1 MVFRLSEQDGL
12 RGKMKL
18 PFRAVLMNMLEDVQG
33 EAQEIAYGPFEIL
46 TVGMRVEDFLAGGRQ
61 LQNHVRVGLKRRELW
76 ESKASPSSARH
87 PDFRR
92 FPRLGE
98 GDRLAK
104 VKHDYS
110 RDDSRVISVFNSGH
124 FQIFHDTA
132 PALGKGDEIAH
143 IADGGKFYPQGYNIR
158 VVGMKVPVYDPQ
170 HPDRNPDCGK
180 AYQRAGVEACPQ
192 GKSQTCHRPE
202 PGGGGKAPDLVLA
215 GDQDSAGPQNPM
227 PLMTWA
233 GIRPASEAPVISWIK
248 RPTIMARVE
257 PRHTTR

>member
-1 MVFRLSEQDGL
+1 M
-12 RGKMKL
+12 
-18 PFRAVLMNMLEDVQG
+18 
-33 EAQEIAYGPFEIL
+33 
-46 TVGMRVEDFLAGGRQ
+46 
-61 LQNHVRVGLKRRELW
+61 
-76 ESKASPSSARH
+76 
-87 PDFRR
+87 
-92 FPRLGE
+92 GE

-215 GDQDSAGPQNPM
+215 GDQDSASPQKSDATDDLGRNPSGVGGACDFMDKEANHHGEGRTKAHHQIGSKACGPVPFFAFIAQ
-227 PLMTWA
+227 
-233 GIRPASEAPVISWIK
+233 
-248 RPTIMARVE
+248 E
-257 PRHTTR
+257 PSQQHGEEGS